1 MGPAERLGPI
11 SFARYTTW
19 MDTLTE
25 ITNARLR
32 GMIDLCHAEVP
43 GFEIRFKDQSP
54 WMKFLNVFAQIFN
67 KDFMTRYTTT
77 TDTVVYFPT
86 KAELLMHQEMYAG
99 VLAHELVHMKERL
112 ATGAAPYFLR
122 YAFPQI
128 LAALAVL
135 SIFAIWNLWF
145 LLFLVFLLALAPLP
159 APGRRDIELN
169 GYTMSLAIG
178 YWRTKAITEADI
190 EWYAK
195 QFSGAA
201 YYFMWPWHGDIVHRL
216 KLRALKIR
224 VSEVLTD
231 PVFQKVYAVMK

>member
-1 MGPAERLGPI
+1 
-11 SFARYTTW
+11 
-19 MDTLTE
+19 MDTLLE
-25 ITNARLR
+25 VTNPHLR

-43 GFEIRFKDQSP
+43 GFEIRFKDASP
-54 WMKFLNVFAQIFN
+54 WMKFLNFFAQIFN
-67 KDFMTRYTTT
+67 KDFMTKYTTT
-77 TDTVVYFPT
+77 TNTVVYFPT
-86 KAELLMHQEMYAG
+86 KAELLAHQEMYAG

-128 LAALAVL
+128 LAALA
-135 SIFAIWNLWF
+135 IFSLLAIWNLWF
-145 LLFLVFLLALAPLP
+145 LLFLGFLLALAPLP

-201 YYFMWPWHGDIVHRL
+201 YYFMWSWHARIVQTL
-216 KLRALKIR
+216 KLRAIKIR
-224 VSEVLTD
+224 TDDVLRD
-231 PVFQKVYAVMK
+231 PVFRKVYDVMK